1 MSDRATCWSVTIN
14 NPGKNDEEFIAAA
27 RQKGWKVDGQLEKG
41 ENGTPHY
48 QLIVRTPQVRFSA
61 VKKAFPRAHI
71 EIARN
76 PEALASYVKKS
87 ETREGELPKTESKY
101 PTQSAY
107 FKMVTEELYAVDKDL
122 RIDFTCAQWYR
133 SRKVDQEQRLLDAL
147 DEATSILI
155 RRGYHVETLA
165 VNPQTR
171 SAWKKFGMDI
181 IHRSQAE
188 MSADR
193 QTDRQTGFISLAEDI
208 TDGEERNDTESSSG
222 GQDPEEDSEEQAD
235 YGPDDSPDEE
245 CSEGDESSEAG
256 ESDYQSV
263 GGDEVCSG
271 DDS

>member
-1 MSDRATCWSVTIN
+1 MSDRGTCWSVTIN
-14 NPGKNDEEFIAAA
+14 NPVKNDEEFIAAA

-76 PEALASYVKKS
+76 PDALASYVKKA
-87 ETREGELPKTESKY
+87 ETREGELPQTESKY
-101 PTQSAY
+101 PTQAAY
-107 FKMVTEELYAVDKDL
+107 FKLVTVVLYDVDKDL
-122 RIDFTCAQWYR
+122 RIDFTSANWYKV
-133 SRKVDQEQRLLDAL
+133 RKVDQEQRLLDAL

-171 SAWKKFGMDI
+171 SAWKRFGMDI

-193 QTDRQTGFISLAEDI
+193 QTDRQTGIISVAEDI
-208 TDGEERNDTESSSG
+208 TDGTEGNDTESSRG
-222 GQDPEEDSEEQAD
+222 SEEQESD
-235 YGPDDSPDEE
+235 TESQGQLGTDPRTDEE
-245 CSEGDESSEAG
+245 ESRGSQSSEES
-256 ESDYQSV
+256 ESDYQ
-263 GGDEVCSG
+263 
-271 DDS
+271 

>member
-1 MSDRATCWSVTIN
+1 MSERATCWSITIN

-76 PEALASYVKKS
+76 PTALASYVKKS

-101 PTQSAY
+101 PTQAAY
-107 FKMVTEELYAVDKDL
+107 FKLVTEELYDVDKDL
-122 RIDFTCAQWYR
+122 RIDFTDGTWYR
-133 SRKVDQEQRLLDAL
+133 KDRRIDQEQRLLDAL
-147 DEATSILI
+147 DEATSLLI

-181 IHRSQAE
+181 INRSQAE
-188 MSADR
+188 IYVDR
-193 QTDRQTGFISLAEDI
+193 QTDRQTGIISVAEDI
-208 TDGEERNDTESSSG
+208 QDAEEGNDTESASG
-222 GQDPEEDSEEQAD
+222 EEQEDDTEGEGQFGTDPGSGEEDS
-235 YGPDDSPDEE
+235 S
-245 CSEGDESSEAG
+245 GDESSE
-256 ESDYQSV
+256 ESEDDSEQD
-263 GGDEVCSG
+263 GGD
-271 DDS
+271 